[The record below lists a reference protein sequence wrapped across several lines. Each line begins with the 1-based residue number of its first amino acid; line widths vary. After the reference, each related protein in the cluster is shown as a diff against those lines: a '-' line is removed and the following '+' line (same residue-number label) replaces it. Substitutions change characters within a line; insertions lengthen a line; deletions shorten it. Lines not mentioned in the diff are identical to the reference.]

1 MRTGGL
7 WGESYQH
14 SVERFFNMK
23 KFKNSWPGTPEDE
36 YFKLVAEQLT
46 ELVDSYSWSSYRAK
60 ATSTPFKAEE
70 LKGLAWQVKNGEIT
84 KPTISHAVE
93 EYIDALSGDCAVKEI
108 CLEKGIDLASMT
120 PKCDA
125 SVDRIIMLTT
135 IMIEA
140 ISPDYI
146 NFCISAVVESC
157 TVKKSKKR
165 VREFLKLLV
174 PALINSGVP
183 RQWLYEVT
191 SQTFYEKEMTSLTPE
206 MMEGFF
212 KSFTEGRGNYCF
224 LFKTNKEFGEYLKG
238 LEEKIQVFTKPEDV
252 PEGFASQIHKL
263 PNVSGRKDVFVWM
276 PYREDRNPYSAARA
290 FNQWISLLRSLL
302 YLADVGRKGF
312 TPKSAL
318 CLKEGEDHASQIYL
332 SDFFHPGRER
342 PLEYGGSAKISDDLH
357 RYAVQ
362 VSRNRTE
369 SVPQRFFSSLSAVSL
384 AAKSQQPDSRILAV
398 WAGFEGLLPPP
409 PDQSVPRIVHFERM
423 ITPCVTADY
432 IPRLFSEFRHD
443 CLSAN
448 KASIEKLIGENF
460 GDANDLSRFIEIF
473 YADRLLKAEFC
484 SNISASPLL
493 LNRAQELDIIANS
506 AYKVQTLRISH
517 MRRVRW
523 QVNRIYRERNAIIH
537 KASRTSVVQNLSE
550 HAYSYFRSVIL
561 ALESTFNRYGLAD
574 TDASLEFIRTH
585 SDNLS
590 QAIDAQVRNSS
601 GFQSNQEQ
609 AKSVV
614 NLTLNRRLRE
624 A

>member
-1 MRTGGL
+1 
-7 WGESYQH
+7 
-14 SVERFFNMK
+14 MK
-23 KFKNSWPGTPEDE
+23 KFKNSWPGTLEDE
-36 YFKLVAEQLT
+36 YYKLVAEQLI
-46 ELVDSYSWSSYRAK
+46 ELVNSYSWSSYRAK

-70 LKGLAWQVKNGEIT
+70 LKSLAWQVKNGEIA
-84 KPTISHAVE
+84 KSTISHAVE
-93 EYIDALSGDCAVKEI
+93 EYIDALQRDCAVKEI
-108 CLEKGIDLASMT
+108 CLQKGIDLASIS
-120 PKCDA
+120 PKSDA

-135 IMIEA
+135 TMIEVV
-140 ISPDYI
+140 SPDYI
-146 NFCISAVVESC
+146 KFCISAVVEGC
-157 TVKKSKKR
+157 TVNKSKKR

-183 RQWLYEVT
+183 RQWLYENT
-191 SQTFYEKEMTSLTPE
+191 SQTFYKDEVSSLTPE
-206 MMEGFF
+206 KMKGFF
-212 KSFTEGRGNYCF
+212 NLFTEDTGKYCF

-238 LEEKIQVFTKPEDV
+238 LQEEIEVFTKPEDV
-252 PEGFASQIHKL
+252 PEGFASQIDRL

-276 PYREDRNPYSAARA
+276 PYRKDRNPYSAARA
-290 FNQWISLLRSLL
+290 FNQWISLFRSLL

-318 CLKEGEDHASQIYL
+318 CLKEGEDHASLLYL
-332 SDFFHPGRER
+332 NDFFHPGRER
-342 PLEYGGSAKISDDLH
+342 ALEHGGAAKISDDLH

-362 VSRNRTE
+362 VAQSRTE

-432 IPRLFSEFRHD
+432 VPRLFSEFRHD
-443 CLSAN
+443 CLSINRA
-448 KASIEKLIGENF
+448 AVEKLIGENF
-460 GDANDLSRFIEIF
+460 GDHNALSSFIEIF
-473 YADRLLKAEFC
+473 YADGSIKSEFC
-484 SNISASPLL
+484 SKIETSPLL
-493 LNRAQELDIIANS
+493 LNRAYELEALANS
-506 AYKVQTLRISH
+506 AAKLQALRLSH
-517 MRRVRW
+517 IRRVRW

-574 TDASLEFIRTH
+574 TDASLEFIRTQCN
-585 SDNLS
+585 NLS
-590 QAIDAQVRNSS
+590 QDIDKKVRNSS
-601 GFQSNQEQ
+601 DFHSPEEQ

-614 NLTLNRRLRE
+614 KLTMDRRLRE